1 MFDILNFKIFKTK
14 KIDNDIIELFNFYT
28 YRKMP
33 ILPIK
38 AETLIE
44 RYKIKQSK
52 TLGDKLK
59 LIEAEW
65 VKNDF
70 HIYDQQIEAIMK
82 N

>member
-1 MFDILNFKIFKTK
+1 
-14 KIDNDIIELFNFYT
+14 
-28 YRKMP
+28 MP